1 MIREPLEEYHRQRD
15 ALIGKSADHLKPPL
29 TYTRGVV
36 LPEDKRSRKTSLSMI
51 VLRGLILFL
60 FFALVCYCGLYI
72 VFFFGLTGKE

>member
-36 LPEDKRSRKTSLSMI
+36 LPEDKRSKRISLLTVI
-51 VLRGLILFL
+51 IRILLALL
-60 FFALVCYCGLYI
+60 FFGLVSF